1 VNRLFVGES
10 FSRSFGLLGVHLA
23 LLAGCNSSEGPP
35 LYPTAGR
42 LLVDGEPAHKAQVIL
57 HPANGRDFD
66 RRGARPSGITEPDGT
81 FRISTYRPDDGAP
94 KGDYVVTISWPED
107 PDSLEPSP
115 DRLRGLF
122 LLPERS
128 AIKVRIEAQQNH
140 LQTIELKTP

>member
-1 VNRLFVGES
+1 MNLFFVGES
-10 FSRSFGLLGVHLA
+10 FSRSVGLLGIHLV

-66 RRGARPSGITEPDGT
+66 RRGARPSGITEQDGT
-81 FRISTYRPDDGAP
+81 FRISTYQPDDGTP
-94 KGDYVVTISWPED
+94 EGDFVVTVSWPED
-107 PDSLEPSP
+107 PNSLEPSP

-128 AIKVRIEAQQNH
+128 MIKLHIEPQKNQ
-140 LQTIELKTP
+140 LKTIELKLP